1 MPALQEGEQHQC
13 VRSRPS
19 AVLPARQADPRALR
33 ADFDDSFKRS
43 SAAYT
48 LDDADEQRWATLA
61 VLECRGCEIIEFD
74 PQGTWAC
81 KGAESNTP
89 FDEVELSKDEADW
102 NDYDEKVRSLS
113 LLPSCCSQGLELRP
127 FYARRQ
133 EKVCRSWTSRRGSS
147 ARRPGIEVLVRSLSL
162 YLSARAA
169 CRA

>member
-19 AVLPARQADPRALR
+19 APPTRRQTDPRALR

-113 LLPSCCSQGLELRP
+113 PSPSSLLFAG
-127 FYARRQ
+127 
-133 EKVCRSWTSRRGSS
+133 
-147 ARRPGIEVLVRSLSL
+147 
-162 YLSARAA
+162 ARAHDLLRSQA
-169 CRA
+169 GEGVSIMDLETRIQRA